1 MNLEKEIL
9 TREERTVFA
18 LRSLFRRHGYSQ
30 YKMSKFESYDLYAR
44 NKDFLVSE
52 EVITFPDNSGRLLAM
67 KPDVTLSIIKNFR
80 EAPGAVRKVY
90 YDEHVYRVPKGSET
104 FREIPQ
110 AGLECMGELD
120 EYLLGEVVL
129 LAAESLAVIGEDF
142 VLDLSHVG
150 LISGLME
157 QAELPQ
163 EVRQEA
169 LACITEKNGHELE
182 RLCREAGVAEEG
194 RQTLAQLIS
203 VYGPVPEAVRALK
216 PRCKSASAREALE
229 ELGRIGMLLSSYGYG
244 DQIRVDFSASGDM
257 RYYSGL
263 QFQGFVRGVPESV
276 LSGGQYDGLM
286 ARMGKKNSGAI
297 GFAVYL
303 NLLER
308 LEQTSQKY
316 DVDTILLYGDDSD
329 PLAVTGGVRALT
341 EAGKTVLAARSLPE
355 KLRYRQV
362 LRMRDGRCES
372 LG

>member
-1 MNLEKEIL
+1 MNLEKDIL
-9 TREERTVFA
+9 TREERTMFA

-30 YKMSKFESYDLYAR
+30 YKMSKFETYDLYAR

-52 EVITFPDNSGRLLAM
+52 EVITFPDNSGKLLAM

-80 EAPGAVRKVY
+80 PLPGAVEKVY
-90 YDEHVYRVPKGSET
+90 YDERVYRVPKGSET

-110 AGLECMGELD
+110 AGLECMGDLD
-120 EYLLGEVVL
+120 PYLLGEVVL
-129 LAAESLAVIGEDF
+129 LAAESLGAISENF

-150 LISGLME
+150 LVSGLMD
-157 QAELPQ
+157 QVNLPK
-163 EVRQEA
+163 EVRREA
-169 LACITEKNGHELE
+169 LQCIAEKNSHELE
-182 RLCREAGVAEEG
+182 QLCREAGVDEDGIE
-194 RQTLAQLIS
+194 TLLLLIS
-203 VYGPVPEAVRALK
+203 VYGPAPEAVSAIR
-216 PRCKSASAREALE
+216 PRCKNASALEALE
-229 ELGRIGMLLSSYGYG
+229 ELRRIGELLSTYGCG
-244 DQIRVDFSASGDM
+244 DRVSVDFSASGDM

-263 QFQGFVRGVPESV
+263 RFQGFVQGIPESV

-286 ARMGKKNSGAI
+286 ARMGKKHAGAI

-308 LEQTSQKY
+308 LEQTEKKY
-316 DVDTILLYGDDSD
+316 DVDTVLLYGDDSD

-362 LRMRDGRCES
+362 LQMKDGEC

>member
-1 MNLEKEIL
+1 MNLEKDIL
-9 TREERTVFA
+9 SREERTVFA

-30 YKMSKFESYDLYAR
+30 YTMSKFETYDLYAR

-52 EVITFPDNSGRLLAM
+52 EIITFPDNSGRLLAM

-80 EAPGAVRKVY
+80 EAPGTVKKVY

-120 EYLLGEVVL
+120 SYLLGEVVL
-129 LAAESLAVIGEDF
+129 LAAESLAAIGENF

-150 LISGLME
+150 LISGLMD
-157 QAELPQ
+157 QVNLPK
-163 EVRQEA
+163 EVRRDA
-169 LACITEKNGHELE
+169 LQFIAEKNSHELE
-182 RLCREAGVAEEG
+182 KLCREAGIEEEG
-194 RQTLAQLIS
+194 VQILLLLIS
-203 VYGPVPEAVRALK
+203 VYGPVAEAVCALK
-216 PRCKSASAREALE
+216 PRCRNKASLEALD
-229 ELGRIGMLLSSYGYG
+229 ELRRIGELLSTYGYG
-244 DQIRVDFSASGDM
+244 DRVSVDFSASGDM

-263 QFQGFVRGVPESV
+263 RFQGFVQGIPESV

-286 ARMGKKNSGAI
+286 ARMGKKRSGAI

-308 LEQTSQKY
+308 LEQAQQKY
-316 DVDTILLYGDDSD
+316 DVDTVLLYGDDSD

-362 LRMRDGRCES
+362 LKMVDGRCES